1 MEAGNLADSGARE
14 FACSYSHAL
23 SSSPGEGLGK
33 QVRTQDELPPSPR
46 GLL

>member
-1 MEAGNLADSGARE
+1 MAAGDLADSGARE

-33 QVRTQDELPPSPR
+33 QVRIQDEAPL